1 MNMIGL
7 DNKPAVKN
15 LVQILTEWLQFRRTT
30 VTRRLQ
36 YRLNKVLDRLHILQG
51 LLIAYLNI
59 DEVIHVIRHEDE
71 PKAALIDRF
80 GLSETQAE
88 AILNLRLRHLA
99 KLEENELQ
107 AEKDRLE
114 EERDSLQLILGLN
127 AV

>member
-107 AEKDRLE
+107 AEK
-114 EERDSLQLILGLN
+114 I
-127 AV
+127 V